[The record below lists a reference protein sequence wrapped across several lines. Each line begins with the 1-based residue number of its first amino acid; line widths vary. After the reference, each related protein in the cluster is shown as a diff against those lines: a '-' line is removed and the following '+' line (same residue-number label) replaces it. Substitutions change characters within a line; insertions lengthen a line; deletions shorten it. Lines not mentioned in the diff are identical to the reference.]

1 VRRGRPGC
9 PGGLSELLRALAG
22 QGKGDKDRKVA
33 ADGRRKRTCTS
44 IATVRRRV
52 FVRRRI
58 DPRRLSG
65 ALVRGRRDLGHHGG
79 KALTV
84 AGGRSLIAFRNPDCR
99 DKKVCCCNVCH
110 ATHDFCRWA
119 AMIPATALLFLYRD
133 HELFRQTP
141 RRRAALEITGRSASS
156 ATPQQTLAGAVAAP
170 AGNDP
175 QDIGLRKAAQ
185 SLEANF
191 LSLMLK
197 SAGLDEVPGLGGGGE
212 GEEQFASFLR
222 DEQARLMVQ
231 AGGIGLSEQLFLA
244 LKKGQSHA

>member
-1 VRRGRPGC
+1 
-9 PGGLSELLRALAG
+9 
-22 QGKGDKDRKVA
+22 
-33 ADGRRKRTCTS
+33 
-44 IATVRRRV
+44 
-52 FVRRRI
+52 
-58 DPRRLSG
+58 
-65 ALVRGRRDLGHHGG
+65 
-79 KALTV
+79 
-84 AGGRSLIAFRNPDCR
+84 
-99 DKKVCCCNVCH
+99 
-110 ATHDFCRWA
+110 
-119 AMIPATALLFLYRD
+119 M
-133 HELFRQTP
+133 
-141 RRRAALEITGRSASS
+141 EITGRSASS